1 MSNSSEKTNFK
12 PEIVLLYCQHCI
24 MDGENIM
31 AESQQSS
38 GFSARP
44 VMIPCSS
51 KIEVPY
57 ILKILE
63 EGTDGVEIV
72 ACPVNKCRFLIGS
85 HRAEKRVEYIRRLL
99 DEIGIGAERL
109 GFSHGLGLSYKALS
123 GLMAGRAKAVK
134 TLGPNP
140 MKKGDAS

>member
-1 MSNSSEKTNFK
+1 MGNSPEKMSFK
-12 PEIVLLYCQHCI
+12 PEIVMLYCQHCI
-24 MDGENIM
+24 MDGVNIM

-38 GFSARP
+38 GFSVRP
-44 VMIPCSS
+44 VMMPCSS

-99 DEIGIGAERL
+99 DEISIGAERL
-109 GFSHGLGLSYKALS
+109 GLSHGSGLSYKALS
-123 GLMAGRAKAVK
+123 GLVAGRAQAIK

-140 MKKGDAS
+140 MKKGDVR